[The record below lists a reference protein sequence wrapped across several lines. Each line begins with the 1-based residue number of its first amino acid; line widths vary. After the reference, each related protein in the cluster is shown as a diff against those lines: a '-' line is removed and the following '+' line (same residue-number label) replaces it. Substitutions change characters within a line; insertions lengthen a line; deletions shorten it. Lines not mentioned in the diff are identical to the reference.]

1 VSKRRQLARQVGACC
16 VLTNSF
22 PSSSRWVV
30 CSNLFN
36 PGRCSVSGVLSSSIV
51 VEQAL
56 LMKLP
61 VLGPS
66 VLLVLSKVT
75 YFFSNFINLP
85 LKVS

>member
-1 VSKRRQLARQVGACC
+1 MIKIII
-16 VLTNSF
+16 
-22 PSSSRWVV
+22 P
-30 CSNLFN
+30 
-36 PGRCSVSGVLSSSIV
+36 SIV

-66 VLLVLSKVT
+66 ILLVLSKVT
-75 YFFSNFINLP
+75 YFFSGFVNLP

>member
-1 VSKRRQLARQVGACC
+1 MIKIII
-16 VLTNSF
+16 
-22 PSSSRWVV
+22 P
-30 CSNLFN
+30 
-36 PGRCSVSGVLSSSIV
+36 SIV

-75 YFFSNFINLP
+75 YFFNSFVNLP

>member
-1 VSKRRQLARQVGACC
+1 MIK
-16 VLTNSF
+16 TII
-22 PSSSRWVV
+22 P
-30 CSNLFN
+30 
-36 PGRCSVSGVLSSSIV
+36 SIV

-75 YFFSNFINLP
+75 YFFSSFINLP
-85 LKVS
+85 LKISYEPSSPSSFALADAASPYF

>member
-1 VSKRRQLARQVGACC
+1 MIKIII
-16 VLTNSF
+16 
-22 PSSSRWVV
+22 P
-30 CSNLFN
+30 
-36 PGRCSVSGVLSSSIV
+36 SIV
-51 VEQAL
+51 IEQAL

-75 YFFSNFINLP
+75 YFFSSFVNLP